1 MSSQFS
7 FRKIFLGVAAGLLSA
22 LACLILAYIAGIAST
37 AISTKD
43 FFTTLLVGVTY
54 LPLMLFFVLF
64 LPSLGIALVIGLT
77 LGLISNSTNRA
88 IGLVAGAID
97 GVVLGEIVLSFV
109 VPLIVVPQP
118 GDFTSIVSNHYLSG
132 VYGLVLGVLTGL
144 FFRWMNAS

>member
-1 MSSQFS
+1 MTPQFS
-7 FRKIFLGVAAGLLSA
+7 FRKIFLGMAAGLLST
-22 LACLILAYIAGIAST
+22 LICLILAYIAGVVST

-64 LPSLGIALVIGLT
+64 LPSLGIALVVGVT
-77 LGLISNSTNRA
+77 LGLISNSTKS
-88 IGLVAGAID
+88 IVGVVAAAID
-97 GVVLGEIVLSFV
+97 GVVFGEIVLSFI

-132 VYGLVLGVLTGL
+132 AYGLILGVITSL
-144 FFRWMNAS
+144 FFRWMDV